1 VVGERSDLKIP
12 LRRVA
17 VELCLGGQAVR
28 RVELYLGQ
36 HSDRAWHRQEVIDL
50 LEGDRQFLPCRDA
63 ELGTSTLVNRD
74 HIQWLA
80 MPLTEHDLYADDDG
94 PELGRLFDQRH
105 QVTLQLGGG
114 ITLEGAIL
122 YSAPVEHARLMDHL
136 NRPGAFLT
144 LHWSDQVLLVR
155 KSAVLEIIES

>member
-1 VVGERSDLKIP
+1 MGERSDLKIP
-12 LRRVA
+12 LRRVG

-28 RVELYLGQ
+28 RVELFLGE
-36 HSDRAWHRQEVIDL
+36 HSDHAWHRQEVLDL
-50 LEGDRQFLPCRDA
+50 LEGERTFLPCRDA
-63 ELGTSTLVNRD
+63 VLGTSTLINRD

-80 MPLTEHDLYADDDG
+80 MPLRDDRSQGDEDGAELDL
-94 PELGRLFDQRH
+94 PFDRRH

-122 YSAPVEHARLMDHL
+122 YSAPIEHARLVDHINL
-136 NRPGAFLT
+136 PGAFLA
-144 LHWSDQVLLVR
+144 LHWSDRILLVR